1 MSWYEFSQ
9 SHNPMNN
16 ASMDV
21 RNDFIVRQMYILYV
35 ICFIRMKNDP
45 RSCERDCINCV
56 HNCEDH
62 SSFDFISVVLI

>member
-1 MSWYEFSQ
+1 
-9 SHNPMNN
+9 MNN

-56 HNCEDH
+56 LNCEDH
-62 SSFDFISVVLI
+62 SSFDYISVVLI